1 MGHLGHPIYVCI
13 YLDIVTW
20 CGLQCYFIDHHFI
33 AYDAWST
40 HFHIVLHTVYSRNR
54 RTRESPKRIRQLRLV
69 FAV

>member
-33 AYDAWST
+33 VIRRVVGSFSYRST
-40 HFHIVLHTVYSRNR
+40 YGVFEKSADSRV
-54 RTRESPKRIRQLRLV
+54 T
-69 FAV
+69 